1 MVHMVRDRNLYLGS
15 ILFALVGLVDS
26 AYLTYA
32 KLFHQQ
38 VICGGYQGC
47 ETVNTSPYSEIAG
60 IPIALLGF
68 GAYLAIFVL
77 LILEQRGDF
86 WSQNSPL
93 LVFGISLAGVL
104 YSAYLTYIELEV
116 IHAVCFYCVISAV
129 AITFLFL
136 FSIMRLLLN
145 PIETETI

>member
-1 MVHMVRDRNLYLGS
+1 
-15 ILFALVGLVDS
+15 
-26 AYLTYA
+26 
-32 KLFHQQ
+32 
-38 VICGGYQGC
+38 
-47 ETVNTSPYSEIAG
+47 
-60 IPIALLGF
+60 
-68 GAYLAIFVL
+68 LAIFVL

-136 FSIMRLLLN
+136 FSIMRLLIN